1 MQHSR
6 ENRYYFHQSSFSGGF
21 FLQIMD
27 ESSENCPECGYSIC
41 NEICLPNANLH
52 IGSEECQVLKALKNH
67 EHIKEA
73 QDGVFI
79 NF

>member
-1 MQHSR
+1 MQHSS
-6 ENRYYFHQSSFSGGF
+6 ENLYYFHQSSFSGGF

-41 NEICLPNANLH
+41 NEICLPNANSH

-67 EHIKEA
+67 GHIKEA